1 MPDEGTDSDMTIKIN
16 GEQIPDE
23 AVQYEFD
30 RLVKFYSEYISAD
43 EIQKQMDTLR
53 ARAKEQAIGAKV
65 LINEAA
71 RLDIKVP
78 TDDITQRLEA
88 MIKNAGGRE
97 RFDQLLRQR
106 GITEDTVRQSIEQGR
121 KVDLLVERITQ
132 VVSEPTEQ
140 ELVEHYNLHSKE
152 YRKPERVQARHILI
166 RFDPKN
172 QADKQTSLSRIN
184 EIRQRIID
192 GADFADQAA
201 AYSDC
206 PSGKKSAGSLGWI
219 SRGMTV
225 PEFDRIV
232 FSIQVG
238 ALSEVF
244 ETPLG
249 FHIINKTAHEKSG
262 DSDFDEV
269 REKIREFLRHA
280 HRGEAL
286 TAYVNEL
293 KQKAI
298 IEES

>member
-1 MPDEGTDSDMTIKIN
+1 MTIKIN

-53 ARAKEQAIGAKV
+53 ARAKEQAIGAKL

-71 RLDIKVP
+71 RLDVKVP
-78 TDDITQRLEA
+78 SDDIDNRLET
-88 MIKNAGGRE
+88 MIKNAGGKE
-97 RFDQLLRQR
+97 RFEQLLRQR
-106 GITEDTVRQSIEQGR
+106 GITEDTVRRSIEQGR
-121 KVDLLVERITQ
+121 KVDLLVERIVQ

-140 ELVEHYNLHSKE
+140 ELVEHYKLHSNE

-166 RFDPKN
+166 RFDPK
-172 QADKQTSLSRIN
+172 QQSDKQTALSRIS
-184 EIRQRIID
+184 EIRQKIID
-192 GADFADQAA
+192 GADFADLAA

-225 PEFDRIV
+225 PEFDMAV
-232 FSIQVG
+232 FSMKVG
-238 ALSEVF
+238 ELSEAI

-249 FHIINKTAHEKSG
+249 FHVINKTAHESSG
-262 DSDFDEV
+262 ESDFDDV
-269 REKIREFLRHA
+269 REKIREFLRHS

-293 KQKAI
+293 KQKAV